1 MDKQDKIVKLFTGE
15 DIMISRLKHEL
26 ETAGINPLVQD
37 GFKQGIAAGF
47 GGGVPSAIDIF
58 VSESDFPKAQEILKA
73 ITEE

>member
-1 MDKQDKIVKLFTGE
+1 MDKQSKLVKLFTGE
-15 DIMISRLKHEL
+15 HVMISRLKQEL
-26 ETAGINPLVQD
+26 ETAGINPLIQD

-58 VSESDFPKAQEILKA
+58 VSESDLPKAHEILKA